1 MSKQF
6 HKAMWRRAVHLSP
19 QNQAPHD
26 SLLVLEDVRECPV
39 CGQVQTLPVL
49 KPGYSVNCVRCGT
62 HLVRRRRTSVIGTP
76 AAFCITAA
84 VLYLVLLLDPLMTL
98 NVYGRENTV
107 SLWAGPLELA
117 HQGYGGIALLVAFVT
132 IIMPGVAIAL
142 MGAILFGAS
151 RKRMPD
157 WAPCLLAWY
166 ERLRAWSMVEVY
178 VLGVLVAYTKL
189 VDLAV
194 VTLQPGVYVLGALML
209 TMATLDSTFDDEL
222 IWKNRTLRE
231 TVDGQC
237 GRLFDVAHVDSR
249 CDVLPPS
256 SHVVS
261 CACCS
266 LVMAFDHPV
275 DSQADLGDC
284 PRCGQILRRRKK
296 NGFLGAAAFLLAGI
310 TLYIPANLFPIM
322 TYTKVGSG
330 TPSTIMGGVV
340 ELWQA
345 DMIPLALLVLFAS
358 ITVPVLKILAL
369 ACMLVATRLKVR
381 KPLVWLGKLY
391 RAVEII
397 GRWSMI
403 DVFMI
408 SILCAVVRFGFMANV
423 HANIGMVCFAA
434 VVVLTIFAAER
445 FDPRGMWDAAGL
457 NDAKPNV
464 QEHERRVREDVA
476 AFASEEVADHLQ
488 ATPSKGQRPGQKN
501 MEPEHA

>member
-6 HKAMWRRAVHLSP
+6 HKQLWRRAVRLSP
-19 QNQAPHD
+19 QSQAPHD
-26 SLLVLEDVRECPV
+26 SLLVLEDARECFV
-39 CGQVQTLPVL
+39 CGQVQMLPSVQ
-49 KPGYSVNCVRCGT
+49 PGYSVNCVRCGT
-62 HLVRRRRTSVIGTP
+62 HLARRRRTSVIGTP
-76 AAFCITAA
+76 AAFCMTAA
-84 VLYLVLLLDPLMTL
+84 ALYVVLLLDPLMTL

-107 SLWAGPLELA
+107 SLWAGPQELA

-142 MGAILFGAS
+142 MGAILYGAS

-222 IWKNRTLRE
+222 IWNNRTLRE

-237 GRLFDVAHVDSR
+237 GRLFDVAHADRR

-261 CACCS
+261 CTCCS

-275 DSQADLGDC
+275 DPQADLGDC

-296 NGFLGAAAFLLAGI
+296 NGFVAAMSFLLAGI
-310 TLYIPANLFPIM
+310 TLYIPANLLPVM
-322 TYTKVGSG
+322 TYSKVGSG
-330 TPSTIMGGVV
+330 NPSTIMSGVI

-369 ACMLVATRLKVR
+369 ASMLVATRLRVR

-423 HANIGMVCFAA
+423 HAELGMVCFAL

-457 NDAKPNV
+457 NDVAPNV
-464 QEHERRVREDVA
+464 HEHERRVREDVA
-476 AFASEEVADHLQ
+476 ACAVTERRAQVEA
-488 ATPSKGQRPGQKN
+488 PISKGQPPGHDD